1 MTDLVKRAR
10 TFATQAH
17 QRIGHR
23 RKYTKQPYE
32 IHLKAVAN
40 AVREITDDREMIAAA
55 WLHDT
60 VEDTSATHYDI
71 EQEFGKQIAKLVY
84 ELTDISKPS
93 DGNRAMR
100 KELDRQHLAQA
111 SARAK
116 TIKLADIIDNSRD
129 ICTHD
134 PEFAR
139 VYMQE
144 ACLLLQ
150 VLEQGDGIL
159 FKRAQKELARCADKL
174 GMEQLPGS
182 VHAVDSLYL
191 PGKNV
196 FKFSQRRVHKLF
208 TEAFTAKDIAEPIH
222 SFDADRQS
230 SEVLDIMQ
238 TLEID
243 VIGIRR
249 HGHVIG
255 YAWKGDLENGLC
267 GDRARAFGRD
277 QVIYGDVSLSEVILV
292 LTRYDHCFIS
302 LLDTVAGVVTRVDME
317 KPLVR
322 MWLFGMITIL
332 EMNLA
337 NSIRKRWPGDDW
349 KKHCSKN
356 RLRKAETLCTERSRL
371 NQHSDLI
378 DCLQLSDKAQ
388 ILLSDPAIR
397 EEYGFDSKT
406 AADRTIKEMSSL
418 RNNLAHGQSI
428 VSYDWPQIVR
438 MTQRLEQGW
447 S

>member
-1 MTDLVKRAR
+1 MSDLIKRAR

-40 AVREITDDREMIAAA
+40 SVSGVTDDKEMIAAA

-71 EQEFGKQIAKLVY
+71 EQEFGKQIARLVY

-111 SARAK
+111 SASAK

-139 VYMQE
+139 VYLQE
-144 ACLLLQ
+144 ANQLLQ
-150 VLEQGDGIL
+150 VLEQGDPNL
-159 FKRAQKELARCADKL
+159 LKRAQKELARCADKL
-174 GMEQLPGS
+174 GLEQMPGS
-182 VHAVDSLYL
+182 VHAVDTL

-222 SFDADRQS
+222 SFDAGRES
-230 SEVLDIMQ
+230 MEVLNIIH
-238 TLEID
+238 TLGID
-243 VIGIRR
+243 VIGVRR

-255 YAWKGDLENGLC
+255 YAWKGDLDSRLC
-267 GDRARAFGRD
+267 GDNARAFGRD
-277 QVIYGDVSLSEVILV
+277 QVIYGDASLSEVILV

-302 LLDTVAGVVTRVDME
+302 LLDSVAGVVTRADME
-317 KPLVR
+317 KPTVR

-337 NSIRKRWPGDDW
+337 NQMRKRWPGDEW
-349 KKHCSKN
+349 QQHCSKN
-356 RLRKAETLCTERSRL
+356 RLRKAETLYEERIRL
-371 NQHSDLI
+371 NQHCDLI

-388 ILLSDPAIR
+388 ILLSDQEIR
-397 EEYGFDSKT
+397 EEWGFNSKA
-406 AADRTIKEMSSL
+406 AADRVIKEMSSL

>member
-1 MTDLVKRAR
+1 MTDLVKQAR
-10 TFATQAH
+10 SFATQAH

-32 IHLKAVAN
+32 VHLKAVAN
-40 AVREITDDREMIAAA
+40 TVSSVTGDKEMIAAA

-71 EQEFGKQIAKLVY
+71 EQAFGKPVARLVY

-93 DGNRAMR
+93 DGNRARR
-100 KELDRQHLAQA
+100 KALDRQHLAQA
-111 SARAK
+111 SVRAK

-129 ICTHD
+129 ICTLD
-134 PEFAR
+134 PAFAR
-139 VYMQE
+139 VYLNE
-144 ACLLLQ
+144 AGLLLE
-150 VLEQGDGIL
+150 VLEEGDASL
-159 FKRAQKELARCADKL
+159 LKRAQKELARCADKL
-174 GMEQLPGS
+174 GMEQVPGS
-182 VHAVDSLYL
+182 FHTLDAL
-191 PGKNV
+191 PARNV
-196 FKFSQRRVHKLF
+196 LGFSQRRVQKLF
-208 TEAFTAKDIAEPIH
+208 TEAFTAKDIAEPLH
-222 SFDADRQS
+222 SFDADRKAHEVES
-230 SEVLDIMQ
+230 SVHALG
-238 TLEID
+238 LD

-249 HGHVIG
+249 HGQVVG
-255 YAWKGDLENGLC
+255 YAWKDDLDSGLC

-277 QVIYGDVSLSEVILV
+277 QVIYGDASLSEVILV

-302 LLDTVAGVVTRVDME
+302 LLDTVAGVVTRADME
-317 KPLVR
+317 KPTVR

-337 NSIRKRWPGDDW
+337 SRIRERWPGDEW
-349 KKHCSKN
+349 RQYCSNN
-356 RLRKAETLCTERSRL
+356 RLRKAKELQEERSRL

-388 ILLSDPAIR
+388 ILLSDRTVR
-397 EEYGFDSKT
+397 EEWGFDSKAT
-406 AADRTIKEMSSL
+406 ADRTIREMNSL

-438 MTQRLEQGW
+438 MTQRLEQGRN
-447 S
+447 

>member
-1 MTDLVKRAR
+1 MSDLVKHAR
-10 TFATQAH
+10 SFATQAH

-23 RKYTKQPYE
+23 RKYTRQPYE
-32 IHLKAVAN
+32 VHLKAVAQT
-40 AVREITDDREMIAAA
+40 VGTVTDDAEMIAAA

-71 EQEFGKQIAKLVY
+71 EQAFGKQVARLVY

-100 KELDRQHLAQA
+100 KALDRQHLARA
-111 SARAK
+111 SARTQ

-139 VYMQE
+139 VYLNE
-144 ACLLLQ
+144 AGLLLQ
-150 VLEQGDGIL
+150 VLEQGDAVL
-159 FKRAQKELARCADKL
+159 LKRARKELARCADKL
-174 GMEQLPGS
+174 GMEQIPGS
-182 VHAVDSLYL
+182 IPTLDTP

-196 FKFSQRRVHKLF
+196 FGFSQRRVHRLF

-222 SFDADRQS
+222 SFDADRKS
-230 SEVLDIMQ
+230 HEVESIMH
-238 TLEID
+238 TLGIG

-249 HGHVIG
+249 HGQVMG
-255 YAWKGDLENGLC
+255 YAWKGDLDSGQC
-267 GDRARAFGRD
+267 GDRARAFGQD
-277 QVIYGDVSLSEVILV
+277 QVVYGDASLSEVILV

-302 LLDTVAGVVTRVDME
+302 LLGTVAGVVTRADME
-317 KPLVR
+317 KPIVR
-322 MWLFGMITIL
+322 MWLFGMITML
-332 EMNLA
+332 EINIA
-337 NSIRKRWPGDDW
+337 SRIREHWPGDEW
-349 KKHCSKN
+349 QQHCSNN
-356 RLRKAETLCTERSRL
+356 RLRKAEALCAERSRL

-388 ILLSDPAIR
+388 VLLSDQELM
-397 EEYGFDSKT
+397 EEYGFSSKT
-406 AADRTIKEMSSL
+406 AADRTIKELSSL

-438 MTQRLEQGW
+438 MTQRLEQG
-447 S
+447 